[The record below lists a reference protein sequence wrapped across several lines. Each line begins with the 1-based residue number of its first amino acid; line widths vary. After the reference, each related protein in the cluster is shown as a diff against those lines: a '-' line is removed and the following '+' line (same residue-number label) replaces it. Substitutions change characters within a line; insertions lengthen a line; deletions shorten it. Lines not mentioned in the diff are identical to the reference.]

1 MVGHQLAGLLV
12 PEHDGDPVHAHDLE
26 GHVDHRAKQP
36 VEVELGGEL
45 LGDLEQHLELEGLA
59 RLAAACASTRSWP
72 AGGPSRLVMP
82 GGTPPLT
89 DELADDLPAGG
100 AGLRGDGGAL
110 DDAAGRPAHRQPERP
125 PCRR

>member
-26 GHVDHRAKQP
+26 GHVHHGAEQP

-59 RLAAACASTRSWP
+59 RFAAAWR
-72 AGGPSRLVMP
+72 
-82 GGTPPLT
+82 PP
-89 DELADDLPAGG
+89 G
-100 AGLRGDGGAL
+100 AGP
-110 DDAAGRPAHRQPERP
+110 AAGRPGW
-125 PCRR
+125 